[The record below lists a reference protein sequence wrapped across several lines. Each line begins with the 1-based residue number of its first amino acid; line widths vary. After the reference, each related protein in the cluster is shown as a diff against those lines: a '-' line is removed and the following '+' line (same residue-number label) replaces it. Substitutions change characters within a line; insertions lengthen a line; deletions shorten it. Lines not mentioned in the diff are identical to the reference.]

1 VALVDSRLR
10 GNDGEFSDTLEAMKT
25 NYKKILVLGGTGF
38 VGRHVCEKLSR
49 LNIRVTV
56 PTRRRSN
63 AQNVQSLPMLDVL
76 EVNIHDPAGLA
87 ALVAGH
93 DAVVNLV
100 AVLHGDEAAFE
111 RAHVV
116 LPQKIAAACLQTG
129 VKRIVHISAL
139 GAALDAP
146 SMYQRSKARGE
157 AALQVAGLDTTIL
170 RPSVI
175 FGADDKFLNLFASL
189 QKVFPIMPLAG
200 AATRFQPVWVEDVA
214 QAVVNSLVNFDGFDA
229 GFDQPRNTIFEA
241 CGPDVLTLK
250 ELVQLSAIAAG
261 INRGRGRPVLALP
274 PFLGKLQAL
283 AMRLLPGEPLIS
295 QDNLDSMKVDN
306 IASGKWPG
314 LPVLGITPSALAAI
328 VPTYLGNRSV
338 LRQLLAF
345 RKTAGRF

>member
-1 VALVDSRLR
+1 MDFRPR
-10 GNDGEFSDTLEAMKT
+10 GNDGVFSDNLIPMKKTLEKV
-25 NYKKILVLGGTGF
+25 LVLGGTGF
-38 VGRHVCEKLSR
+38 VGRHVCEKLAR
-49 LNIRVTV
+49 LNLRVTV
-56 PTRRRSN
+56 PTRRRNN
-63 AQNVQSLPMLDVL
+63 AQSIQLLPMVDVL
-76 EVNIHDPAGLA
+76 EVNIHDPAALA

-100 AVLHGDEAAFE
+100 AILHGDEAAFE
-111 RAHVV
+111 RTHVA
-116 LPQKIAAACLQTG
+116 LPTSLVAACKQAG

-139 GAALDAP
+139 GAGLEAP

-157 AALQVAGLDTTIL
+157 AILQSSGLDLTVL

-175 FGADDKFLNLFASL
+175 FGADDKFLNLFAKL
-189 QKVFPIMPLAG
+189 QAVFPVMPLAG

-214 QAVVNSLVNFDGFDA
+214 QAVVNSLVNFDGFDV
-229 GFDQPRNTIFEA
+229 GFDKPRNTVFEA

-250 ELVQLSAIAAG
+250 ELVQLSAIMANVNNGSA
-261 INRGRGRPVLALP
+261 RPVLSLP
-274 PFLGKLQAL
+274 PFLGTLQAM

-306 IASGKWPG
+306 VASGKLPG
-314 LPVLGITPSALAAI
+314 LQALGITPSALAAI

-338 LRQLLAF
+338 LRQQLAF

>member
-1 VALVDSRLR
+1 
-10 GNDGEFSDTLEAMKT
+10 MK
-25 NYKKILVLGGTGF
+25 NKLNNVLVLGGTGF
-38 VGRHVCEKLSR
+38 VGRHVCEKLAR

-63 AQNVQSLPMLDVL
+63 AYDVQSLPMLDVL
-76 EVNIHDPAGLA
+76 EINIHDPVALA

-93 DAVVNLV
+93 DAVVNLI
-100 AVLHGDEAAFE
+100 AILHGDQASFE
-111 RAHVV
+111 RAHVEFPKK
-116 LPQKIAAACLQTG
+116 LAAACQQAG
-129 VKRIVHISAL
+129 VKRLVHISAL
-139 GAALDAP
+139 GAAVDAP

-157 AALQVAGLDTTIL
+157 AVLQAAGLDLTVL

-175 FGADDKFLNLFASL
+175 FGADDKFLNLFAKL
-189 QKVFPIMPLAG
+189 QKVFPVMPLAG
-200 AATRFQPVWVEDVA
+200 AATKFQPVWVEDVA

-229 GFDQPRNTIFEA
+229 DFDQPRATVFEA

-250 ELVQLSAIAAG
+250 DLVQLSAIAAG
-261 INRGRGRPVLALP
+261 INHGRGRPVLSLP

-306 IASGKWPG
+306 IASGKLSG
-314 LPVLGITPSALAAI
+314 LQALGVTPSALAAI

-338 LRQLLAF
+338 VRQQLAL

>member
-1 VALVDSRLR
+1 MSATVDSRLR
-10 GNDGEFSDTLEAMKT
+10 GNDGVFSDNLNPMNKRLEKV
-25 NYKKILVLGGTGF
+25 LVIGGTGF
-38 VGRHVCEKLSR
+38 VGRHVCEKLTR
-49 LNIRVTV
+49 QNIHVTV

-63 AQNVQSLPMLDVL
+63 AQHVQSLPMLDVL
-76 EVNIHDPAGLA
+76 EVNIHDPVALS

-111 RAHVV
+111 RAHVE
-116 LPQKIAAACLQTG
+116 LPKKIAAACLQTG
-129 VKRIVHISAL
+129 VKRLVHVSAL
-139 GAALDAP
+139 GAAVDGP

-157 AALQVAGLDTTIL
+157 AALQAAGLDLTIL

-175 FGADDKFLNLFASL
+175 FGADDKFLNLFAKL
-189 QKVFPIMPLAG
+189 QAVFPVMPLAG
-200 AATRFQPVWVEDVA
+200 AATKFQPVWVEDVA
-214 QAVVNSLVNFDGFDA
+214 QAVVNSLNQSMPANNQIV
-229 GFDQPRNTIFEA
+229 EA

-261 INRGRGRPVLALP
+261 INHSRGRPVLALP

-283 AMRLLPGEPLIS
+283 VMRLLPGEPLIS

-306 IASGKWPG
+306 VGSGK
-314 LPVLGITPSALAAI
+314 LPNLQTLGITPSALAAI
-328 VPTYLGNRSV
+328 VPTYLGRSSV
-338 LRQLLAF
+338 LRQQLAF

>member
-1 VALVDSRLR
+1 MDFRLR
-10 GNDGEFSDTLEAMKT
+10 GNGGVFSDNLIPMKKTLEKV
-25 NYKKILVLGGTGF
+25 LVLGGTGF
-38 VGRHVCEKLSR
+38 VGRHVCEKLAR
-49 LNIRVTV
+49 LNLRVTV

-63 AQNVQSLPMLDVL
+63 AQSIQLLPMLDVL
-76 EVNIHDPAGLA
+76 ETNIHDPAALA

-100 AVLHGDEAAFE
+100 AILHGDEAAFE
-111 RAHVV
+111 RTHVA
-116 LPQKIAAACLQTG
+116 LPTSLVAACKQAG

-139 GAALDAP
+139 GAGLEAP

-157 AALQVAGLDTTIL
+157 AILQSSGLDVTVL

-175 FGADDKFLNLFASL
+175 FGADDKFLNLFAKL
-189 QKVFPIMPLAG
+189 QSVFPVMPLAG

-214 QAVVNSLVNFDGFDA
+214 QAVVNSLVNFDGFDV
-229 GFDQPRNTIFEA
+229 GFDKPRNTVFEA

-250 ELVQLSAIAAG
+250 ELVQLSAIMANVNNG
-261 INRGRGRPVLALP
+261 SPRPVLSLP
-274 PFLGKLQAL
+274 PFLGTLQAM

-306 IASGKWPG
+306 VASGKLPG
-314 LPVLGITPSALAAI
+314 LQALGITPSALAAI

-338 LRQLLAF
+338 LRQQLAF

>member
-1 VALVDSRLR
+1 MKK
-10 GNDGEFSDTLEAMKT
+10 TLEKVL
-25 NYKKILVLGGTGF
+25 ILGGTGF
-38 VGRHVCEKLSR
+38 VGRHVCEKLNR
-49 LNIRVTV
+49 QNIRITV

-63 AQNVQSLPMLDVL
+63 AYNVQSLPMLDVL
-76 EVNIHDPAGLA
+76 EVNIHDPAALA
-87 ALVAGH
+87 VLVAGH

-111 RAHVV
+111 RAHVD
-116 LPQKIAAACLQTG
+116 LPKKLATACNQVG
-129 VKRIVHISAL
+129 VTRLVHVSAL

-157 AALQVAGLDTTIL
+157 AVLQSSGLEVTVL

-175 FGADDKFLNLFASL
+175 FGADDKFLNLFANL

-200 AATRFQPVWVEDVA
+200 AGTRFQPVWVEDVA
-214 QAVVNSLVNFDGFDA
+214 QAVVNSLMNVDAFDA
-229 GFDQPRNTIFEA
+229 GFDKPRNTVFEA

-250 ELVQLSAIAAG
+250 ELVQLSAIMANVNSGHA
-261 INRGRGRPVLALP
+261 RPVLSLP
-274 PFLGKLQAL
+274 SFLGQLQAM

-306 IASGKWPG
+306 VASGKLPG
-314 LPVLGITPSALAAI
+314 LQALGITPSALVAI

-338 LRQLLAF
+338 LRQQLAF

>member
-1 VALVDSRLR
+1 MDFRPR
-10 GNDGEFSDTLEAMKT
+10 GNDGVFSDNLIPMKKTLEKV
-25 NYKKILVLGGTGF
+25 LVLGGTGF
-38 VGRHVCEKLSR
+38 VGRHVCEKLAR
-49 LNIRVTV
+49 LNLRVTV

-63 AQNVQSLPMLDVL
+63 AQSIQLLPMLDVL
-76 EVNIHDPAGLA
+76 ETNIHDPAALA

-100 AVLHGDEAAFE
+100 AILHGDEAAFE
-111 RAHVV
+111 RTHVA
-116 LPQKIAAACLQTG
+116 LPTSLVAACKQAG

-139 GAALDAP
+139 GAGLEAP

-157 AALQVAGLDTTIL
+157 AILQSSGLDVTVL

-175 FGADDKFLNLFASL
+175 FGADDKFLNLFAKL
-189 QKVFPIMPLAG
+189 QSVFPVMPLAG

-214 QAVVNSLVNFDGFDA
+214 QAVVNSLVNFDGFDV
-229 GFDQPRNTIFEA
+229 GFDKPRNTVFEA

-250 ELVQLSAIAAG
+250 ELVQLSAIMANVNNGSA
-261 INRGRGRPVLALP
+261 RPVLSLP
-274 PFLGKLQAL
+274 PFLGTLQAM

-306 IASGKWPG
+306 VASGKLPG
-314 LPVLGITPSALAAI
+314 LQALGITPSALAAI

-338 LRQLLAF
+338 LRQQLAF

>member
-1 VALVDSRLR
+1 
-10 GNDGEFSDTLEAMKT
+10 MK
-25 NYKKILVLGGTGF
+25 NKLNSVLVLGGTGF
-38 VGRHVCEKLSR
+38 VGRHVCEKLAR

-63 AQNVQSLPMLDVL
+63 AYNVQSLPMLDVL
-76 EVNIHDPAGLA
+76 EVNIHDPVALA

-111 RAHVV
+111 RAHVE
-116 LPQKIAAACLQTG
+116 LPKKIAAACQQAG
-129 VKRIVHISAL
+129 VQRLVHVSAL
-139 GAALDAP
+139 GAAIDAP

-157 AALQVAGLDTTIL
+157 AALQAAGLDLTIL

-175 FGADDKFLNLFASL
+175 FGADDKFLNLFAKL
-189 QKVFPIMPLAG
+189 QKVFPVMPLAG
-200 AATRFQPVWVEDVA
+200 AATKFQPVWVEDVA
-214 QAVVNSLVNFDGFDA
+214 QAVVNSMVNFDNFDA
-229 GFDQPRNTIFEA
+229 DFDKPRASVFEA

-250 ELVQLSAIAAG
+250 DLVQLSAIAAG

-306 IASGKWPG
+306 VASGKLPG
-314 LPVLGITPSALAAI
+314 LQALGITPSALAAI

-338 LRQLLAF
+338 VRQQLAL